1 MPQDHDWALR
11 APNFHFKP
19 QDYVNSCFS
28 ACLQMAMANFGIIAP
43 VGRPI
48 EDQFNNYMTND
59 LQLNNLDVAAPTP
72 AQVQNFILNTNFLG
86 KDYLT
91 LLNCVDNID
100 ENAFKYIKQLF
111 QLRRNIALIGAIR
124 VGGGHATAIIKCK
137 GFFVAIN
144 PAEFEGNCVPT
155 AFNNIVSIDV
165 NDNIVGIDCNSTW
178 WSNMDYCYI
187 ISNR

>member
-1 MPQDHDWALR
+1 MKL
-11 APNFHFKP
+11 KSSL
-19 QDYVNSCFS
+19 V
-28 ACLQMAMANFGIIAP
+28 
-43 VGRPI
+43 V
-48 EDQFNNYMTND
+48 
-59 LQLNNLDVAAPTP
+59 
-72 AQVQNFILNTNFLG
+72 
-86 KDYLT
+86 
-91 LLNCVDNID
+91 
-100 ENAFKYIKQLF
+100 KYIKQLF